1 MPSLFVCKTIIT
13 EKHFGW
19 EFTKINL
26 ILAKFY
32 EMCAYR
38 RKMYLGENISVEK
51 YCFSVFNEKISQ
63 SL

>member
-1 MPSLFVCKTIIT
+1 MPSLFVCKAIIK
-13 EKHFGW
+13 ENNFGC

-26 ILAKFY
+26 ILAKSY
-32 EMCAYR
+32 EMCAHR